1 MQYPSAQSKRTSEIL
16 GIYRGSQFMYF
27 NEKTVHTCTNSLGRG
42 LKDYVG
48 CHCKGKHCHCHLVG
62 CYRHC
67 HSVGCHYKKKHFHQV
82 GCNYSTFGWVS
93 SLSGGGVIV
102 PVGSLVCSTCSLSS
116 HITMLKAHKKV
127 LAHLKC
133 IGRALQQNYNPT
145 RFCFDSVN
153 IILTD

>member
-1 MQYPSAQSKRTSEIL
+1 MRLHWNSCKFESDPRRESFLDKNTISWQGHLELMS
-16 GIYRGSQFMYF
+16 G
-27 NEKTVHTCTNSLGRG
+27 NHTCTNSLGRG

-67 HSVGCHYKKKHFHQV
+67 HSVGCHNKKKHFHQV
-82 GCNYSTFGWVS
+82 GCHYSKFGWVS

-116 HITMLKAHKKV
+116 HITMLKAHKKSFTSP
-127 LAHLKC
+127 KMYWP
-133 IGRALQQNYNPT
+133 GPT
-145 RFCFDSVN
+145 TK
-153 IILTD
+153 L